1 MGIRIGVIRES
12 GSGEKRVALTPEVAK
27 KLQQKGATIVLQSG
41 AGLLAGFADS
51 AYPDAEVLDSAEAVA
66 GACQV
71 LLHVLPPTVAQIDAL
86 AEGAVTLGYLQPHRD
101 PERIERLR
109 DHKITAFGL
118 EVLPRTTRA
127 QAMDVLS
134 SQASVAGYKAVLIAA
149 ELCAKFF
156 PMLTT
161 AAGTV
166 KPASV
171 LVLGVGVAGLQAL
184 ATAKRLGAR
193 TTGYDVRPEVAD
205 QVRSVGA
212 QWLDLGIDAAGEGG
226 YARELS
232 TEERA
237 QQQKQLEKAITGFD
251 VVITTALVPGR
262 PAPRLVT
269 AEAVE
274 GMRPGSVVVDLA
286 GETGGNCELT
296 EPGATVVRHGVTI
309 ASPLNLPATMPEHAS
324 ELYAKNLTALLE
336 LLITDGELAPDFTD
350 EVVAGACVTR
360 EEN

>member
-161 AAGTV
+161 AAGTIR
-166 KPASV
+166 PAKV
-171 LVLGVGVAGLQAL
+171 LIIGAGVAGLL
-184 ATAKRLGAR
+184 LPPLEHPVSRATAAMLSRLCFMGVGPSAQRAQLLGGSGCGGRAGLVLTGGPPDGSPDGHGPLRAVELVAEQRPGGADDDDDR
-193 TTGYDVRPEVAD
+193 
-205 QVRSVGA
+205 QH
-212 QWLDLGIDAAGEGG
+212 QAGV
-226 YARELS
+226 
-232 TEERA
+232 EERGDE
-237 QQQKQLEKAITGFD
+237 LDEGFH
-251 VVITTALVPGR
+251 
-262 PAPRLVT
+262 
-269 AEAVE
+269 
-274 GMRPGSVVVDLA
+274 
-286 GETGGNCELT
+286 
-296 EPGATVVRHGVTI
+296 VR
-309 ASPLNLPATMPEHAS
+309 LPA
-324 ELYAKNLTALLE
+324 
-336 LLITDGELAPDFTD
+336 
-350 EVVAGACVTR
+350 
-360 EEN
+360 